1 MENVKSLFRYVALVL
16 LTICLG
22 SAAANA
28 EVVKGV
34 VTDNTGEPLIGV
46 SVVLKGS
53 TTGVVT
59 DIDGAYSI
67 NVPNQ
72 KNAELVFSYVGMLPK
87 AVKVNGQSTVN
98 VTLYDNNES
107 LEEVVVVGYGQ
118 QKKVSVVGAITQ
130 TTEIGRAHV

>member
-53 TTGVVT
+53 TSGVVT

-67 NVPNQ
+67 N
-72 KNAELVFSYVGMLPK
+72 ET
-87 AVKVNGQSTVN
+87 QS
-98 VTLYDNNES
+98 LCS
-107 LEEVVVVGYGQ
+107 L
-118 QKKVSVVGAITQ
+118 T
-130 TTEIGRAHV
+130 